1 MSADAVRPGS
11 LPASPGTARVGHG
24 QGFDAHSG
32 ADSRADSR
40 ADASAESRADSRADT
55 RADAGPDAM
64 AVTPTPWRLA
74 ALATLGGG
82 LLTGW
87 LATRPGFARWTVA
100 GAIAVVA
107 GYVVPLASASRRPP
121 IEPMRAEPRSTA
133 CSAEEPRQRTG
144 ESGLADDRV
153 EQDLDTITFSVVVAA
168 RDEVAVIP
176 RLVADIAAQD
186 HRTPDGRP
194 LFELVIIDDR
204 SDDGTGRAARL
215 AALDA
220 GIADV
225 TRVVRRSGE
234 HLPDGKGAALT
245 AVQPDACRGDVVVV
259 LDADARVGPA
269 FLRTLAHYVAAG
281 AQAVT
286 ARRRIAD
293 TSVLAGAQADE
304 QTLDGELQRGRWALG
319 GCSEFRGNGI
329 TVRRSLLLAVG
340 GWRAAALTEDLDL
353 SSRIAAAAGV
363 RVAWALDAELWEEPV
378 RTWSALWRQRVRWA
392 EGSIRRTIE
401 HGLEV
406 VRSPRLSTGAR
417 LDFVAYTGQLAVP
430 PVLVG
435 ALVAGVAR
443 RRPGPGLALLGAY
456 GASSWMLGFDAL
468 RWETDGAGRALSRA
482 ARARRAIRVTAFG
495 TVWIGVVPV
504 AFWRLATRR
513 GRVEYDKM
521 PHGIDDPAAGMTPAA
536 VP

>member
-1 MSADAVRPGS
+1 M
-11 LPASPGTARVGHG
+11 SPGTGGPTSVLAGPAVGRVGAG
-24 QGFDAHSG
+24 VGFVRDDG
-32 ADSRADSR
+32 ADARADPGT
-40 ADASAESRADSRADT
+40 DTWAE
-55 RADAGPDAM
+55 
-64 AVTPTPWRLA
+64 TPTSWRAA

-121 IEPMRAEPRSTA
+121 IEPMSRVPPAPAGSLDASRRPS
-133 CSAEEPRQRTG
+133 G
-144 ESGLADDRV
+144 ESGAADDRDA
-153 EQDLDTITFSVVVAA
+153 EDLDRITFSVVVAA

-186 HRTPDGRP
+186 HRMADGRP
-194 LFELVIIDDR
+194 LFELVVIDDR

-225 TRVVRRSGE
+225 TRVVRRSGD
-234 HLPDGKGAALT
+234 HLSDGKGAALT
-245 AVQPDACRGDVVVV
+245 AVQPDDCRGDVVVV
-259 LDADARVGPA
+259 LDADARVGPT

-281 AQAVT
+281 AQALT

-293 TSVLAGAQADE
+293 TGVLAGAQADE

-329 TVRRSLLLAVG
+329 TVRRSLLRAVG

-353 SSRIAAAAGV
+353 SSRIAAAEGI
-363 RVAWALDAELWEEPV
+363 RVVWALDADLWEEPV

-401 HGLEV
+401 HGLAV

-435 ALVAGVAR
+435 ALVAGLAR
-443 RRPGPGLALLGAY
+443 RRPGPGLALLAAY
-456 GASSWMLGFDAL
+456 GASSWILGFDAL
-468 RWETDGAGRALSRA
+468 RWETDGAGRALSLA
-482 ARARRAIRVTAFG
+482 ARARRALRVTAFG

-521 PHGIDDPAAGMTPAA
+521 PHGIDEP
-536 VP
+536 VLR